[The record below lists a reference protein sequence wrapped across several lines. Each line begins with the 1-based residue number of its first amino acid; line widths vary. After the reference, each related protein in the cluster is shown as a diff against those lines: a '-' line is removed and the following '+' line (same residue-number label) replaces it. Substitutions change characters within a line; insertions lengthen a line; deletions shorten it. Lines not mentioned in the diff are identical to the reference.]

1 MLLACPF
8 FRVTY
13 RETNKIYTQ
22 KITITETRTQ
32 SDGQV
37 STLSLGTQMGDLQTS
52 LDLPQTSWG
61 ISKGGSWLLLT
72 RLSVTLLSM
81 PDREFIAL
89 KSSEDCRLSIPNS
102 NTAADKD
109 IDIEREGSCLQV
121 GSLKIGVGHKSQMSP
136 HMEDPRNWGDL
147 SSSPGMS
154 WPAPQ

>member
-1 MLLACPF
+1 
-8 FRVTY
+8 
-13 RETNKIYTQ
+13 
-22 KITITETRTQ
+22 
-32 SDGQV
+32 
-37 STLSLGTQMGDLQTS
+37 MGDLQTS

-81 PDREFIAL
+81 LDREFIAL
-89 KSSEDCRLSIPNS
+89 KSSEDCRPSIPNS

-154 WPAPQ
+154 WPAPQWLERKPQLMQTAIGLLLLIWGRTTFTPQGMGVWPRAVTVRGF